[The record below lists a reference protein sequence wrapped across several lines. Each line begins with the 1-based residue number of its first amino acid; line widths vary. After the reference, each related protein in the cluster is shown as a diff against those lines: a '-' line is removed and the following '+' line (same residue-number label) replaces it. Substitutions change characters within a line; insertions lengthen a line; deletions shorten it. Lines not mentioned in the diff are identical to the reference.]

1 MAKQST
7 VRAGTVARKSQIL
20 DAALGRFTDVGIEAT
35 TIDDIRR
42 YADCS
47 TGSIYHHFGSKE
59 GIASEL
65 FIDGVQRLNADLMSK
80 LTRCRTAERAVKTV
94 VTQYSDWVT
103 RNRDLAG
110 YLLNSRDLA
119 MSAEAAQMLRNVNRA
134 HIRRVFE
141 FFAPFVGSGAMQVLP
156 VETYIPIISGPIQ
169 DYARHWLAGQ
179 FKDSPAKVKMVFAE
193 AAWSAMKGADGPRG
207 GNEAG

>member
-1 MAKQST
+1 MVRRST
-7 VRAGTVARKSQIL
+7 VRAATAARKSQIL
-20 DAALGRFTDVGIEAT
+20 DAALSCFTDVGIEAT

-65 FIDGVQRLNADLMSK
+65 FIEGVQRLNADLMTK

-119 MSAEAAQMLRNVNRA
+119 MSAQAVEMLHDVNRA

-141 FFAPFVGSGAMQVLP
+141 FFAPFVGSGAMQILP

-179 FKDSPAKVKMVFAE
+179 FTDSPAKVKAVFAE
-193 AAWSAMKGADGPRG
+193 AAWSAMKGAGGPRDAKEPG
-207 GNEAG
+207 

>member
-65 FIDGVQRLNADLMSK
+65 FIDGVQRLNADLMRK

-119 MSAEAAQMLRNVNRA
+119 MSAEAAKLLRDVNRA

-141 FFAPFVGSGAMQVLP
+141 YFAPFVGNGAMRILP

-179 FKDSPAKVKMVFAE
+179 FKDSPAKVKAVFAE
-193 AAWSAMKGADGPRG
+193 AAWCAMKGKNVPG
-207 GNEAG
+207 

>member
-1 MAKQST
+1 MRAAPQSAASRT
-7 VRAGTVARKSQIL
+7 RRRQIL
-20 DAALGRFTDVGIEAT
+20 EAALDCFTARGVEAT
-35 TIDDIRR
+35 SISDIRAR
-42 YADCS
+42 CGAS
-47 TGSIYHHFGSKE
+47 VGSIYHHFGSKE

-119 MSAEAAQMLRNVNRA
+119 MSAEAAKMLRDVNRA

-141 FFAPFVGSGAMQVLP
+141 YFAPFVSDGAMRILP

-179 FKDSPAKVKMVFAE
+179 FKDSPAKVKTVFAE
-193 AAWSAMKGADGPRG
+193 AAWSAMNGADGSSGANEG
-207 GNEAG
+207 G